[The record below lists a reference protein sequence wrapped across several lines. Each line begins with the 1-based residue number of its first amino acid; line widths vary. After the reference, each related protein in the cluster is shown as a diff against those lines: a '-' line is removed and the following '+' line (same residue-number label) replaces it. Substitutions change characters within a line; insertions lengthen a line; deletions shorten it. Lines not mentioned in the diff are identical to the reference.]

1 MRYFAK
7 LGANNEAI
15 NIYRFEVGE
24 TTITEDRWDIRSK
37 SWVDNPD
44 ADVVRY
50 LTQGEGEFQEVTEDV
65 ARQIFPDVFTEE
77 TTKSLG
83 KFDLQKAVNFPLNSM
98 LEDNSSEDNRRNF
111 NEKIKTLLRLLN
123 GYYFYFYKLKFK

>member
-24 TTITEDRWDIRSK
+24 TTITEDRWDIQSK

-50 LTQGEGEFQEVTEDV
+50 LTQGEGEFQEITEDV
-65 ARQIFPDVFTEE
+65 ARKIFPRVF
-77 TTKSLG
+77 
-83 KFDLQKAVNFPLNSM
+83 
-98 LEDNSSEDNRRNF
+98 
-111 NEKIKTLLRLLN
+111 EK
-123 GYYFYFYKLKFK
+123 

>member
-15 NIYRFEVGE
+15 NIYRFNVGE
-24 TTITEDRWDIRSK
+24 TDITEQRWDSRSS

-50 LTQGEGEFQEVTEDV
+50 LTQGEGDFQEVVEDV
-65 ARQIFPDVFTEE
+65 AVKIFPEAFKDI
-77 TTKSLG
+77 TKALSPVSSILSFNLLYLCSIPDR
-83 KFDLQKAVNFPLNSM
+83 KSTRLNS
-98 LEDNSSEDNRRNF
+98 SH
-111 NEKIKTLLRLLN
+111 RL
-123 GYYFYFYKLKFK
+123 